1 MLPLAGGVDAM
12 RQAERITLFVQDRDG
27 TLDPEPDLTVI
38 QALLRQPALISK
50 NADGSR
56 TFIFDLA
63 VPGREV
69 HGLPDL
75 DTLRELG
82 EALRLTAR
90 ELGLPLTAALAES
103 AELVAEAEALQ
114 RATPPRQPS

>member
-1 MLPLAGGVDAM
+1 M